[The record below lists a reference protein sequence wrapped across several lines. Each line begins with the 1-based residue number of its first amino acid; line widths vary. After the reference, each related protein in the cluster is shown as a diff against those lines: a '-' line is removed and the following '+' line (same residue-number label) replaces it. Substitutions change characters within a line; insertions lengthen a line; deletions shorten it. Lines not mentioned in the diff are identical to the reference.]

1 MPGAQDTAAR
11 AARWPR
17 LCIMPSVPEAI
28 IPEVVEPDE
37 RLPPDL
43 LALKRF
49 AWLLD
54 EAIPIPGTRRR
65 IGVDAIVG
73 FVPGVGDVIGGVLSA
88 WIVIGGLR
96 HRVPL
101 PKIVRMLFN
110 IALDLL
116 IGAVPILGDAFD
128 FLFEENTMNLQ
139 LLLRHRDRALP
150 PRTHREVVV
159 AATLVVLIV
168 IAMALIPIG
177 ALIAAAVWLIGHRNG

>member
-1 MPGAQDTAAR
+1 MPA
-11 AARWPR
+11 
-17 LCIMPSVPEAI
+17 AI
-28 IPEVVEPDE
+28 IPEVVEPEE

-54 EAIPIPGTRRR
+54 EAIAIPGTRRR

-73 FVPGVGDVIGGVLSA
+73 FIPGIGDVIGGVLST

-101 PKIVRMLFN
+101 PKIIRMLFN

-116 IGAVPILGDAFD
+116 IGAVPLLGDVFD

-139 LLLRHRDRALP
+139 LLLRHRNRALP
-150 PRTHREVVV
+150 PRTHGEVVV
-159 AATLVVLIV
+159 AATLVVIIV
-168 IAMALIPIG
+168 IAIALIPVG
-177 ALIAAAVWLIGHRNG
+177 ALIAGAFWLIRHRG